1 MEKIMKIAAA
11 QLNPTV
17 GDIDGNLKK
26 LIDTV
31 QRAAG
36 DGADLIVFPELFL
49 TGYPPKDLL
58 ERKDFIIRAE
68 KAVERVQKIS
78 RTQPRMGIL
87 FGAPMR
93 EKNNT
98 GMRTFNAAVLVSE
111 GKTIGL
117 QHKTLLPTY
126 DVFDETRYFDHA
138 NEIGVV
144 PFGGEQVGISI
155 CEDAW
160 NDPVLWPGNRMYSLD
175 PVEQLAKKGASL
187 FINISASPFSI
198 GKEEIRFRLIAGH
211 ARRHGVPFLYVNQ
224 VGGNDELIF
233 DGRSLFVDEKGRP
246 VHVLPAFREWVQ
258 TIDSSEKAGGAAYV
272 PQDRIETVYE
282 ALLLGTRDYLM
293 KCGFLKAVV
302 GLSGGIDSSVT
313 MCIAAEALGR
323 ENVLGVTMP
332 SPFSSRGSVEDSKR
346 LADNLGISFEII
358 AISDVYRSYLDTLS
372 EHFNGREPDITE
384 ENIQARIRGNILM
397 SLSNKFGYLVLST
410 GNKSELAVGYCTLY
424 GDMSGGLGVISDVPK
439 TMVYELARYIN
450 RNGEIIPQ
458 SIIDKAPSA
467 ELRPDQKDQDTLPPY
482 DVLDE
487 ILYLFIEEGYST
499 QEIIDR
505 GFDRETVSWVA
516 RTMQRSEYKRK
527 QAAPGLRVTSKA
539 FGVGRRFPI
548 AARYAF

>member
-160 NDPVLWPGNRMYSLD
+160 NDPVLWPSNRMYS
-175 PVEQLAKKGASL
+175 G
-187 FINISASPFSI
+187 
-198 GKEEIRFRLIAGH
+198 
-211 ARRHGVPFLYVNQ
+211 
-224 VGGNDELIF
+224 
-233 DGRSLFVDEKGRP
+233 
-246 VHVLPAFREWVQ
+246 
-258 TIDSSEKAGGAAYV
+258 
-272 PQDRIETVYE
+272 
-282 ALLLGTRDYLM
+282 
-293 KCGFLKAVV
+293 
-302 GLSGGIDSSVT
+302 
-313 MCIAAEALGR
+313 
-323 ENVLGVTMP
+323 
-332 SPFSSRGSVEDSKR
+332 
-346 LADNLGISFEII
+346 
-358 AISDVYRSYLDTLS
+358 
-372 EHFNGREPDITE
+372 
-384 ENIQARIRGNILM
+384 
-397 SLSNKFGYLVLST
+397 
-410 GNKSELAVGYCTLY
+410 
-424 GDMSGGLGVISDVPK
+424 
-439 TMVYELARYIN
+439 
-450 RNGEIIPQ
+450 
-458 SIIDKAPSA
+458 
-467 ELRPDQKDQDTLPPY
+467 
-482 DVLDE
+482 
-487 ILYLFIEEGYST
+487 
-499 QEIIDR
+499 
-505 GFDRETVSWVA
+505 
-516 RTMQRSEYKRK
+516 
-527 QAAPGLRVTSKA
+527 
-539 FGVGRRFPI
+539 
-548 AARYAF
+548 